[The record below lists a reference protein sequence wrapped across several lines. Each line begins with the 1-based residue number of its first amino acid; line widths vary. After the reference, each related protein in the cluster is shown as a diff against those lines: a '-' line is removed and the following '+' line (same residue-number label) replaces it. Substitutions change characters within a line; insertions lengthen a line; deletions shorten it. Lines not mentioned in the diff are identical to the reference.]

1 MSCLRLLFRALYFLL
16 GLNSTVL
23 SSSSCGGARGRL
35 PDVRN
40 KKAEVGDRLESG
52 NSFFTLTLALKADEL
67 LEEDLGRLEG
77 VGLSHEPALTASHA
91 ALSERSAK
99 ESWSQ
104 T

>member
-23 SSSSCGGARGRL
+23 SSSCGGARGRL